1 MITRKGA
8 QLWVVSTAGTASL
21 EWLRGKVDAG
31 REAPQGRRTAYFEW
45 SADPWADPATRPVA
59 QLHARAWLHRGGGYD
74 PRRICAAG
82 Q

>member
-8 QLWVVSTAGTASL
+8 QLWVVSTAGTASW

-45 SADPWADPATRPVA
+45 SADPWADPATRP
-59 QLHARAWLHRGGGYD
+59 RGAAAC
-74 PRRICAAG
+74 PRLATPWRRI
-82 Q
+82 